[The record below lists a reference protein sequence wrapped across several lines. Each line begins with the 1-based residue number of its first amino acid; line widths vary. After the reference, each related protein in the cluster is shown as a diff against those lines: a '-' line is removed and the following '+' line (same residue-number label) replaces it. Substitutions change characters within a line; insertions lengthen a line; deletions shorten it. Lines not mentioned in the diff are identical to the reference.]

1 MPYKKPRVLRR
12 RNVKRRKGARAQ
24 SKQILALSRQV
35 SSLVKTQYES
45 CMLAWQ
51 RAKSTIDLAAGGNN
65 AYILP
70 IPITP
75 NNPTQQLTGFGTNE
89 PLKWSDNRGIAAS
102 NYFTKSTLFGIS
114 SAARSSPE
122 WIHTG
127 TTLRYRLET
136 NEPTFATYSVF
147 LVQARSRQ
155 ADQLSDDRRLKGSAT
170 GSFPGSSAQM
180 LAGTDWITHQDCFGT
195 FFNKKYWK
203 VLYERQ
209 INFSVPGVTSV
220 KAINADLQGGAN
232 TRNNTVVK
240 EGVLRIPAGGSI
252 KNFNNMPFVNASSPA
267 LGRQPPNAAQVG
279 YQDEDCSKTCY
290 LVIVN
295 NGVSVDGE
303 ITSLSTLALD
313 RYRVVV

>member
-1 MPYKKPRVLRR
+1 MPYKKPRVLRK
-12 RNVKRRKGARAQ
+12 RNVKRRRGARAQ
-24 SKQILALSRQV
+24 SKQILALSKQV
-35 SSLVKTQYES
+35 SSLTKRQYET

-65 AYILP
+65 AYICP

-75 NNPTQQLTGFGTNE
+75 CNPTSQLTGYGDTE
-89 PLKWSDNRGIAAS
+89 PIKWSDNRGIAAS

-114 SAARSSPE
+114 SAARHSPE

-127 TTLRYRLET
+127 STLRYRLET

-155 ADQLSDDRRLKGSAT
+155 ADQLSDDRSLKGQPVGA
-170 GSFPGSSAQM
+170 FPGGNSQM
-180 LAGTDWITHQDCFGT
+180 YAGTDWITHQDCFGT
-195 FFNKKYWK
+195 YFNKKYWK

-220 KAINADLQGGAN
+220 KVTNADLQGGAS

-240 EGVLRIPAGGSI
+240 EGSMRIPAGGSI
-252 KNFNNMPFVNASSPA
+252 KNFNNMPFVDESSPA
-267 LGRQPPNAAQVG
+267 LGREAANAIQIG
-279 YQDEDCSKTCY
+279 YVDEDCSKTCY

-295 NGVSVDGE
+295 NGVSIDGE
-303 ITSLSTLALD
+303 ITSLSTLCLD
-313 RYRVVV
+313 RYKAVV

>member
-1 MPYKKPRVLRR
+1 MPFKKPRVLRKK
-12 RNVKRRKGARAQ
+12 NIKRRRGARAQ

-35 SSLVKTQYES
+35 SSLTKTQYER
-45 CMLAWQ
+45 CCLAWQ

-65 AYILP
+65 AYICP

-75 NNPTQQLTGFGTNE
+75 NNPTSQLTGFGNSE
-89 PLKWSDNRGIAAS
+89 PLKWSDNRGIAAA

-114 SAARSSPE
+114 AAARGSPE

-127 TTLRYRLET
+127 STLRYRLET

-155 ADQLSDDRRLKGSAT
+155 ADQLSDDRSLKGAST
-170 GSFPGSSAQM
+170 GSYPGSAANMQV
-180 LAGTDWITHQDCFGT
+180 GTDWITHQDCFGT
-195 FFNKKYWK
+195 FMNKKYWK

-220 KAINADLQGGAN
+220 KVNNADLQGGAD

-240 EGVLRIPAGGSI
+240 EGTMRIPAGGSI
-252 KNFNNMPFVNASSPA
+252 KNFNNMPFVDESSPA
-267 LGRQPPNAAQVG
+267 LGREPPNAIQIG

-295 NGVSVDGE
+295 NGVSIDGE
-303 ITSLSTLALD
+303 ITSLSTLCLD